1 MAKRDNGKKF
11 WNFVGNLQGDK
22 VVWMIVLL
30 LILLSIVAIFSS
42 TPLLAI
48 QQHTT
53 RTAIMKEQ
61 LLISLAGLFFI
72 ILCYNIRSQRFFRAI
87 SKLGWGFSML
97 LLIFLVAHG
106 NLGVIKALYINDA
119 WRSISVFGFQVHVF
133 EVVKVAMVMYLSWAV
148 DAYQNKKLHPIFFKD
163 SPWVQKHAD
172 GITKFTYVYFPMLS
186 VCVGIMPGSLSS
198 TLFIGGIMFV
208 TILVGGISVKELI
221 LPFVGAIALLLL
233 LVAIDKATPKPIF
246 PHLESALARL
256 ENNREHQ
263 LEVIRTK
270 PRNSI
275 EFQRALDKMKQP
287 MSAKIAVHEGRGILI
302 GKGPGGST
310 QRYVVPV
317 MFEDYM
323 FSFIIEE
330 YGILGAI
337 VVIFLYISLLARG
350 SMIVRNCDNLFA
362 KSSWAGLVLRSTG
375 QAMMHMFINVGI
387 GPLTGQT
394 LPMVSHGNSSF
405 IMFSIAFGI
414 ILSISRSAKRKM
426 DKEIQAAQ
434 ARAQLEAMPA
444 DEPDMEALNE
454 LNDIEEIDNLE

>member
-275 EFQRALDKMKQP
+275 EFQKALDKMKQP

-362 KSSWAGLVLRSTG
+362 KTAVAGLVLLITG

>member
-172 GITKFTYVYFPMLS
+172 GITKFTYVSFPMLS

-362 KSSWAGLVLRSTG
+362 KTAVAGLVLLITG

>member
-72 ILCYNIRSQRFFRAI
+72 ILCYNIRSQRFFRAV

-221 LPFVGAIALLLL
+221 LPFVGAVALLFL

-362 KSSWAGLVLRSTG
+362 KTAVAGLVLLITG

>member
-362 KSSWAGLVLRSTG
+362 KTAVAGLVLLITG

-434 ARAQLEAMPA
+434 ARAQLEAMPV

>member
-72 ILCYNIRSQRFFRAI
+72 ILCYNIRSQRFFRAV

-362 KSSWAGLVLRSTG
+362 KTAVAGLVLLITG

-454 LNDIEEIDNLE
+454 LNDIEEIENLE

>member
-1 MAKRDNGKKF
+1 MAKRDNSKKF

-221 LPFVGAIALLLL
+221 LPFAGAIALLLL

-362 KSSWAGLVLRSTG
+362 KTAVAGLVLLITG

>member
-72 ILCYNIRSQRFFRAI
+72 ILCYNIRSQRFFRAV

-163 SPWVQKHAD
+163 SPWVQKHAV
-172 GITKFTYVYFPMLS
+172 GITKFTYIYFPMLS

-362 KSSWAGLVLRSTG
+362 KTAVAGLVLLITG

-444 DEPDMEALNE
+444 DEPDLEALNE